1 MDGAKERRWWPAK
14 GGGGGLEVVAE
25 KFSQGEKEMREWRLE
40 ARFSYFLSHPNGAP
54 YIDNSLGQL

>member
-25 KFSQGEKEMREWRLE
+25 KIQPRGEGDERME
-40 ARFSYFLSHPNGAP
+40 ARFCYLLSHPNGAP